1 MQTLKKFIFLLSPA
15 ELKQSFL
22 LIIMSFVMAVLE
34 LIGIA
39 SVMPF
44 IAILTNPD
52 LIENNVIIGYLYS
65 TSFAFG
71 VKNQKEFL
79 FFLGLLVFVLL
90 LISILF
96 KAFTN
101 YFKLHFTQM
110 REYTI
115 SKRLVEGYLHQPY
128 AWFLN
133 RHSADLG
140 KSILSEVGIIVGH
153 GLIPLF
159 ELIAK
164 SFVATLI
171 IIFLLIIDIEIA
183 LIAGIALSMSFAI
196 IYKLTRGFL
205 RRIGKEREIANQHRF
220 TTVSE
225 AFNSTKEVK
234 VAGLEEPYLKRFEI
248 PAKTYAKNIASAQV
262 ISELPRFALEAIAF
276 GGMLVVILY
285 LMSKSGNFIDI
296 IPIIAIYAFAGYRL
310 LPALQGIY
318 VAVTQLRFVSATV
331 DKLYLDLLSLKKA
344 SQLNFDKKIFPKE
357 HIVLENIY
365 YDYPNSHRTALKNI
379 NLKIPVKSKV
389 GIIGPTGS
397 GKTTIV
403 DIIMGLLEPK
413 NGALKIDDISIKSDN
428 SRAWQQSLGYVPQ
441 QINLIDDTI
450 SANIAFGIEHENINH
465 ERVEKASK
473 IANLHDFIIDE
484 LEEKYET
491 LIGEKGVR
499 LSGGQRQRIGIARA
513 LYDNPKVLILDEA
526 TSALDIPTEKKVLDL
541 VRDIAEDIT
550 IITITHR
557 INTVKDYDIIFLIDK
572 GEIIGHGNYEYL
584 LKNNNLFKSSAL
596 IS

>member
-52 LIENNVIIGYLYS
+52 LIENNVIIEYLYS
-65 TSFAFG
+65 TSFTFG

-234 VAGLEEPYLKRFEI
+234 
-248 PAKTYAKNIASAQV
+248 
-262 ISELPRFALEAIAF
+262 
-276 GGMLVVILY
+276 
-285 LMSKSGNFIDI
+285 
-296 IPIIAIYAFAGYRL
+296 
-310 LPALQGIY
+310 
-318 VAVTQLRFVSATV
+318 
-331 DKLYLDLLSLKKA
+331 
-344 SQLNFDKKIFPKE
+344 
-357 HIVLENIY
+357 
-365 YDYPNSHRTALKNI
+365 I
-379 NLKIPVKSKV
+379 NV
-389 GIIGPTGS
+389 
-397 GKTTIV
+397 
-403 DIIMGLLEPK
+403 
-413 NGALKIDDISIKSDN
+413 
-428 SRAWQQSLGYVPQ
+428 
-441 QINLIDDTI
+441 
-450 SANIAFGIEHENINH
+450 
-465 ERVEKASK
+465 
-473 IANLHDFIIDE
+473 
-484 LEEKYET
+484 
-491 LIGEKGVR
+491 
-499 LSGGQRQRIGIARA
+499 
-513 LYDNPKVLILDEA
+513 
-526 TSALDIPTEKKVLDL
+526 
-541 VRDIAEDIT
+541 
-550 IITITHR
+550 
-557 INTVKDYDIIFLIDK
+557 
-572 GEIIGHGNYEYL
+572 
-584 LKNNNLFKSSAL
+584 
-596 IS
+596 